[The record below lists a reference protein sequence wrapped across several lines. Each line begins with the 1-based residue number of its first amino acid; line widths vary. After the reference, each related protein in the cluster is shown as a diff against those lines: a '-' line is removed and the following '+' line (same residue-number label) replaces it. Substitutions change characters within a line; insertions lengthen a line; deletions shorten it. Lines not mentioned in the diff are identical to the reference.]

1 MDVAEWVASENLAYN
16 VDTVTF
22 ASTFP
27 RQVSLSLAVVWLTL
41 YRKTFSREEMRKSLK
56 ENGLTPSAVLMAS

>member
-1 MDVAEWVASENLAYN
+1 MTKTFASDSSEWLDVAPCLRSALVDVAEWVASESLAYN

-27 RQVSLSLAVVWLTL
+27 R
-41 YRKTFSREEMRKSLK
+41 
-56 ENGLTPSAVLMAS
+56 